1 MDERKIILASASPR
15 RAELL
20 SSLGV
25 EFTVIPSEYEENIED
40 FADIEQTV
48 NELSFQKA
56 NDVHKSHFHDIII
69 GADTI
74 VVLDGKI
81 LCKPKDKLD
90 ATKMLKSLSGGEH
103 KVYTAVT
110 LLCEDKRISFCDTTS
125 VTFFELNEKE
135 ISDYVKSGEPLDKAG
150 AYGIQGK
157 GAYLVKKIEGDYYSV
172 MGLPIARTV
181 REIETLK
188 ESLKNL

>member
-15 RAELL
+15 RSELL

-25 EFTVIPSEYEENIED
+25 AFTVIPSAYEENID
-40 FADIEQTV
+40 TFSDVEQMVT
-48 NELSFQKA
+48 ELSYQKA
-56 NDVHKSHFHDIII
+56 NDVHKTHCQDIVI
-69 GADTI
+69 GADTV

-81 LCKPKDKLD
+81 LCKPKDELD
-90 ATKMLKSLSGGEH
+90 ATKMLKSLSGREH

-110 LLCEDKRISFCDTTS
+110 LLCEDKRISFCNTTS

-172 MGLPIARTV
+172 MGLPVARTV
-181 REIETLK
+181 REIESIK
-188 ESLKNL
+188 ESVKKL

>member
-1 MDERKIILASASPR
+1 MNERKIILASASPR

-25 EFTVIPSEYEENIED
+25 EFTVIPSEYEEHIED
-40 FADIEQTV
+40 FSDVEQMVT
-48 NELSFQKA
+48 ELSYQKA
-56 NDVHKSHFHDIII
+56 KDVHQTHFQDIVI
-69 GADTI
+69 GSDTI
-74 VVLDGKI
+74 VVLDGKV
-81 LCKPKDKLD
+81 LCKPKNELD
-90 ATKMLKSLSGGEH
+90 AEAMLKSLSGREH

-110 LLCEDKRISFCDTTS
+110 LLCEDKRISFCDATS

-157 GAYLVKKIEGDYYSV
+157 GAYLVRKIEGDYYSV
-172 MGLPIARTV
+172 MGLPVARTV

-188 ESLKNL
+188 ESVKKL

>member
-15 RAELL
+15 RSELL

-25 EFTVIPSEYEENIED
+25 EFTVIPSEYEENIEV
-40 FADIEQTV
+40 FADVEQTV
-48 NELSFQKA
+48 TELSFQKA
-56 NDVHKSHFHDIII
+56 KDVHQSHIHDIII

-81 LCKPKDKLD
+81 LCKPKDELD
-90 ATKMLKSLSGGEH
+90 ATEMLKLLSGKMH

-110 LLCEDKRISFCDTTS
+110 LLCEDKRISFCDTTL

-172 MGLPIARTV
+172 MGLPVARTV
-181 REIETLK
+181 REIESIK
-188 ESLKNL
+188 ESVKKL